1 MKTHL
6 EHKFLSVRRYT
17 PLFIWPLIILLL
29 RMREV

>member
-17 PLFIWPLIILLL
+17 ALLIW
-29 RMREV
+29 R